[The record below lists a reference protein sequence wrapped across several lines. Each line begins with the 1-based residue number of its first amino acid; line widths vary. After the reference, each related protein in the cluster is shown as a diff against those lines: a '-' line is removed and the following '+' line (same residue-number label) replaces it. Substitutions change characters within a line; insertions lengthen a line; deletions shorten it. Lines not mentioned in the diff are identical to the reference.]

1 MIAFKCALSA
11 QLLKYNHDVDGV
23 LHCYS
28 EVPSELLAQ
37 AQGRE
42 ISFNMED
49 FRHTTYVHTG
59 PKVAS
64 FAGTGQKLGR

>member
-1 MIAFKCALSA
+1 MLYC
-11 QLLKYNHDVDGV
+11 
-23 LHCYS
+23 S

-49 FRHTTYVHTG
+49 YRHTEYVNTG

-64 FAGTGQKLGR
+64 FTGTGQKLGR